1 MKINVDYTL
10 QGWTFKDFM
19 IKFTVFQFNAI
30 FQILILL
37 HFVSYLSLGFEHL
50 DDNI

>member
-1 MKINVDYTL
+1 ML
-10 QGWTFKDFM
+10 QIHVDFM

-30 FQILILL
+30 FQILL

>member
-1 MKINVDYTL
+1 
-10 QGWTFKDFM
+10 M
-19 IKFTVFQFNAI
+19 IENEFNAI